1 MQRKAIMDENDVL
14 CQIVD
19 CYQSNKDNKEYESY
33 NGIENVLKFDNKY
46 LIRVKNIHFRTSLS
60 RLLGPFPDDEFDLD
74 VSRILVLKNIKMVN
88 GHAFITTNGILKI
101 WDLIIIIKAIHKA

>member
-1 MQRKAIMDENDVL
+1 MDENDVL

-46 LIRVKNIHFRTSLS
+46 LIRVKNIHFRTSC
-60 RLLGPFPDDEFDLD
+60 PDC
-74 VSRILVLKNIKMVN
+74 
-88 GHAFITTNGILKI
+88 
-101 WDLIIIIKAIHKA
+101 

>member
-46 LIRVKNIHFRTSLS
+46 LIRVKIFILERVVQIIRTIS
-60 RLLGPFPDDEFDLD
+60 R
-74 VSRILVLKNIKMVN
+74 
-88 GHAFITTNGILKI
+88 
-101 WDLIIIIKAIHKA
+101 

>member
-1 MQRKAIMDENDVL
+1 MECTYDDLIIQGQVKMDENDVL

-46 LIRVKNIHFRTSLS
+46 LIRVNNIHFRTSC
-60 RLLGPFPDDEFDLD
+60 PDY
-74 VSRILVLKNIKMVN
+74 
-88 GHAFITTNGILKI
+88 
-101 WDLIIIIKAIHKA
+101 